1 MKTRTIL
8 AILTMGFSG
17 IVAQVLLLREL
28 LITFH
33 GNELSIGIILA
44 NWLILEALGAFF
56 LGKRIEHKKHKI
68 EMFVGVQ
75 LLFSIC
81 FPVAIYLSRILKG
94 IIGVTPGEALG
105 ILPMLFSSFFILVLV
120 SITHGALFTFG
131 CSIYDYL
138 NRGSQGATSIGKV
151 YIYETIGTLIGG
163 IFFTYLLIPYFHSM
177 KIALG
182 IAILNLI
189 ICPILLGKFWRNARK
204 LTKILGFISV
214 VLMLLFCF
222 ILSTNGADNIQ
233 RLSIAKQWQGQNVV
247 HYQNSIYGNVVVT
260 KRQEQYTIFS
270 DGIPIITTPT
280 PDIAFMEE
288 FVHLTMLF
296 HAAPK
301 EILIISGGAGGIIN
315 EVLKHP
321 VERIDYVELD
331 PLILEVVKRYSTPL
345 TNTELTSPKLN
356 ILYLDGRY
364 FIKKTSNKYDII
376 LIGLSD
382 PQDLQVNRL
391 FTKEFFLLA
400 KSRLKQEGILV
411 FNLPGSLTYLGE
423 ELKNLNLCILNT
435 LKDVF
440 SYIKIIPGDGAN
452 LYLASQ
458 FEDISLIN
466 HKELIQRLNKRD
478 LQVRLL
484 TPAHIEY
491 KLHSR
496 WSNWFLE
503 SLEHGTNRINKDFHP
518 LGVFYSLAYWNALFS
533 PKLRGLFRYFERIN
547 LRIFLILLIVFTLLF
562 LFIQIKIKS
571 ISKAAIP
578 LCIFTTGFA
587 GMLFD
592 LVLIFAFQTLYGY
605 VFYWIGIIVSAL
617 MVGIAIGCLIVT
629 SLLEHIKKYFS
640 LFSGIEICIIVFSIV
655 LPLIFLNTD
664 FCLSRPILFLLLS
677 FVSGLLIGLEFP
689 LANKIYLSIKGKP
702 ELSSTAGLLYGT
714 DLVGGWLGG
723 VLGGVVLLP
732 ILGLL
737 ETCAVVFMFKLST
750 FIILIASI
758 PILRKMISSR

>member
-1 MKTRTIL
+1 MKTRTIF

-81 FPVAIYLSRILKG
+81 FPVAIYLSRTLKG

-105 ILPMLFSSFFILVLV
+105 ILPMLFSSFFILVFV

-131 CSIYDYL
+131 CSIYNSL

-189 ICPILLGKFWRNARK
+189 MCPILLGQFWRNAQK

-214 VLMLLFCF
+214 VLILLFYL

-364 FIKKTSNKYDII
+364 FIKKTSNKYD
-376 LIGLSD
+376 
-382 PQDLQVNRL
+382 
-391 FTKEFFLLA
+391 
-400 KSRLKQEGILV
+400 
-411 FNLPGSLTYLGE
+411 
-423 ELKNLNLCILNT
+423 
-435 LKDVF
+435 
-440 SYIKIIPGDGAN
+440 
-452 LYLASQ
+452 
-458 FEDISLIN
+458 
-466 HKELIQRLNKRD
+466 
-478 LQVRLL
+478 
-484 TPAHIEY
+484 
-491 KLHSR
+491 
-496 WSNWFLE
+496 
-503 SLEHGTNRINKDFHP
+503 
-518 LGVFYSLAYWNALFS
+518 
-533 PKLRGLFRYFERIN
+533 
-547 LRIFLILLIVFTLLF
+547 
-562 LFIQIKIKS
+562 
-571 ISKAAIP
+571 
-578 LCIFTTGFA
+578 
-587 GMLFD
+587 
-592 LVLIFAFQTLYGY
+592 
-605 VFYWIGIIVSAL
+605 
-617 MVGIAIGCLIVT
+617 
-629 SLLEHIKKYFS
+629 
-640 LFSGIEICIIVFSIV
+640 
-655 LPLIFLNTD
+655 
-664 FCLSRPILFLLLS
+664 
-677 FVSGLLIGLEFP
+677 
-689 LANKIYLSIKGKP
+689 
-702 ELSSTAGLLYGT
+702 
-714 DLVGGWLGG
+714 
-723 VLGGVVLLP
+723 
-732 ILGLL
+732 
-737 ETCAVVFMFKLST
+737 
-750 FIILIASI
+750 
-758 PILRKMISSR
+758 